1 MSLLTDMISNIDRYT
16 KFFKIFFLTDRCR
29 KLSFLDR
36 YMKIFILIKLA
47 ILGFY
52 TYLESRKNSY
62 IDLYKNS
69 FKKLGALPYIDL
81 YTTVK
86 PRTHFWGNGGEIW
99 NDLYQINISLYF
111 LLLTHIDNLN
121 LVCIDA
127 SPCYIGDVDS

>member
-1 MSLLTDMISNIDRYT
+1 
-16 KFFKIFFLTDRCR
+16 
-29 KLSFLDR
+29 
-36 YMKIFILIKLA
+36 MKIFILIKLA

-62 IDLYKNS
+62 IDQYINSYIDLYKNS
-69 FKKLGALPYIDL
+69 FKTLGALPYIDL

-86 PRTHFWGNGGEIW
+86 PRTQFWGNGGEIW

-127 SPCYIGDVDS
+127 SPCYIGDVDP